1 MPLAS
6 IPPSTFRYLAK
17 QISNPNRNCCDA
29 TEERRYRAYF
39 STSPFTTSTVWYRLF
54 QADLLPEK
62 GQPKHLLWGQLF
74 LRIYNS
80 EEVHAGLAGVDEKT
94 FRKWSLLFIKA
105 TSYLVSR
112 IVSSVRG

>member
-6 IPPSTFRYLAK
+6 IPSSTFRYLAK
-17 QISNPNRNCCDA
+17 QISNRNRNSNCCDA

-39 STSPFTTSTVWYRLF
+39 GTSSFITSNIWYKLYK
-54 QADLLPEK
+54 ADLIPEK

-94 FRKWSLLFIKA
+94 FRKWSWLFIKA
-105 TSYLVSR
+105 TSYLASRTVS
-112 IVSSVRG
+112 